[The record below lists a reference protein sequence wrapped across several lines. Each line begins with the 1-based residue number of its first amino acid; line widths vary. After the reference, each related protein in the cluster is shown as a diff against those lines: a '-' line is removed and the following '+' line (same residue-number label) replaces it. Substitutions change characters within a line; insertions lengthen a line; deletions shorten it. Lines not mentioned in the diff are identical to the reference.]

1 MTLLPFTE
9 EAEWLRFVPCWLHA
23 NLKMASRSWNKRQPQ
38 QKISC
43 EFGYPR
49 NILRIRLPIGDVPV
63 GEGKIPE
70 PD

>member
-23 NLKMASRSWNKRQPQ
+23 NLKMGIALVEQT
-38 QKISC
+38 
-43 EFGYPR
+43 
-49 NILRIRLPIGDVPV
+49 LRIRLPIGDVPV